1 MMSSMYIGATGMKTH
16 AEGMNVVSNNLANVN
31 TVGFKKTMMLYQ
43 DLISQTATTQSNN
56 VTNLSQVGAGARVG
70 DYRKVFSQGGG
81 FETGSAATDMGIQG
95 IGFYGV
101 EKDGKMHY
109 TRAGNFR
116 FDQHGALLDP
126 TGWNLMGYRI
136 GANGQ
141 QSSSPEPVKLDLSAV
156 GIGTMPASASTTIT
170 LAMQLGNINNEPNT
184 ANPYFSMAA
193 AYDGTASPPLTSGQ
207 YAYSQPIEFYD
218 AAGKKQTATLYV
230 NRAGEDNGR
239 TAMEYLVAWP
249 AGVNPSGTDKSAGLI
264 MGGTLSFAS
273 TGRLVNITAFTPP
286 GGDPSNLAGW
296 TAAPVANGHPV
307 MNIGGQSIA
316 LDLGL
321 TMSGPRPATAAAA
334 AADPS
339 LIYDEDEGAVRSTTA
354 TIKYGTSNGSIIM
367 GCDGYP
373 EGSIKNLTI
382 SETGRVTAQY
392 SNNQSQDLYT
402 IALYRFTS
410 QDGLRREGNNHF
422 SATPES
428 GEGTPGVPGSEN
440 YGKIASWA
448 LETSNVDYAEEF
460 ATLIITQ
467 RGFQANSKIITTS
480 DMMLQKA
487 MELKR

>member
-16 AEGMNVVSNNLANVN
+16 AEGMSVVSNNLSNVN
-31 TVGFKKTMMLYQ
+31 TVGFKKTMILYQ
-43 DLISQTATTQSNN
+43 DLVSQTATTPSNN
-56 VTNLSQVGAGARVG
+56 MTNISQVGAGAMVG
-70 DYRKVFSQGGG
+70 DYRKIFTQGGG
-81 FETGSAATDMGIQG
+81 FETGSAATDIGIQG

-101 EKDGKMHY
+101 EKDGVMHY

-136 GANGQ
+136 AANGQ
-141 QSSSPEPVKLDLSAV
+141 QGSSTEPIKLDLSATGV
-156 GIGTMPASASTTIT
+156 GTIPASASTAIT
-170 LAMQLGNINNEPNT
+170 LAMQLGNINNTPNA
-184 ANPYFSMAA
+184 ANPHFSMAA
-193 AYDGTASPPLTSGQ
+193 GYDGTASPPLASGQ

-218 AAGKKQTATLYV
+218 ASGAKQTATMYV
-230 NRAGEDNGR
+230 NYAGEDGGR

-249 AGVNPSGTDKSAGLI
+249 AGVNPSGTDKSAGLV

-273 TGRLVNITAFTPP
+273 TGRIVNITAFTPP
-286 GGDPSNLAGW
+286 GGDPSSLAGW
-296 TAAPVANGHPV
+296 TAAPTANGHPV
-307 MNIGGQSIA
+307 MNIGGQAIA
-316 LDLGL
+316 LNMGL
-321 TMSGPRPATAAAA
+321 TMSGPKPATAAAA

-339 LIYDEDEGAVRSTTA
+339 LIYDEDEGAARAPTA
-354 TIKYGTSNGSIIM
+354 TIKSGTSNGSIVM
-367 GCDGYP
+367 ACDGYP
-373 EGSIKNLTI
+373 EGSITNLKI
-382 SETGRVTAQY
+382 SETGRITALY

-422 SATPES
+422 SATKES
-428 GEGTPGVPGSEN
+428 GEGTPGVPGDEN

-480 DMMLQKA
+480 DLMLQKA